1 MVRDAAVAIP
11 VDSNGDAAMKKNTAM
26 VGHRTLA
33 SDACLTQIAE
43 RHPMME
49 IDTVKVA
56 QRLRRTAA
64 LIADGVAYQLGR
76 YDLSEGRF
84 AVLMMLYHH
93 PDGELQPGVMA
104 DRLAVTRANIS
115 GLLDG
120 LERDGLIVRRSHS
133 DDRRRVEVRV
143 TDKAIDLLDR
153 VVPGHFG
160 VLTDLMAGLSAD
172 ERAVLITLLDK
183 IAERAGAREAASP
196 SASPAAVDR
205 LASIA

>member
-1 MVRDAAVAIP
+1 
-11 VDSNGDAAMKKNTAM
+11 MKKNTAM

-64 LIADGVAYQLGR
+64 LIADEVAYQLGR

-120 LERDGLIVRRSHS
+120 LERDGLIVRTSHP

-143 TDKAIDLLDR
+143 TDKAVDLLDR

-160 VLTDLMAGLSAD
+160 VLTDLMAGLDAE
-172 ERAVLITLLDK
+172 ERGVLIRLLDK
-183 IAERAGAREAASP
+183 IADRAGAQDTAAASP
-196 SASPAAVDR
+196 SPATADR
-205 LASIA
+205 FAPIA

>member
-1 MVRDAAVAIP
+1 M
-11 VDSNGDAAMKKNTAM
+11 
-26 VGHRTLA
+26 
-33 SDACLTQIAE
+33 
-43 RHPMME
+43 
-49 IDTVKVA
+49 KVA

-120 LERDGLIVRRSHS
+120 LERDSLIVRRSHS